1 MRQSRRGGFR
11 EVNGM
16 RRVLL
21 VAVLGCLSATTVSAG
36 DLAPRCLMAPVHP
49 AMRLP
54 GRGLTWLPGEDNVGR
69 CSDVPRKAWLRKSS
83 GAVDLF
89 VQVDG
94 PEGSGRYWQ
103 VIIGLGERRDAKPI
117 RGICL
122 TTSTM
127 GWRTLLRYQ
136 KGALPWMHD
145 LDGDGKA
152 EVILWNSFPL
162 YQGASPAEYGL
173 VAWVYRL
180 ASKDSLVVDW
190 DLSRRMARSLAAEY
204 RTSLDAGTSYLGP
217 LRTEAAEALES
228 FADNRCRVLHPNP

>member
-1 MRQSRRGGFR
+1 MRQSRKGGFR
-11 EVNGM
+11 EVKGM

-21 VAVLGCLSATTVSAG
+21 VAVLGCLSAISV
-36 DLAPRCLMAPVHP
+36 LAEELSPRCLMAPTHP

-54 GRGLTWLPGEDNVGR
+54 HRGLTRLSGEDNVGR
-69 CSDVPRKAWLRKSS
+69 CSDVPPKAWLRKSS

-94 PEGSGRYWQ
+94 PEGSGRHWQ
-103 VIIGLGERRDAKPI
+103 VTIGLGGRRDAKPI

-122 TTSTM
+122 TTSTV
-127 GWRTLLRYQ
+127 GWRTLQRYQ
-136 KGALPWMHD
+136 KGALPWMDD

-152 EVILWNSFPL
+152 ELIAWSSFPL
-162 YQGASPAEYGL
+162 HEGASLAEYGL
-173 VAWVYRL
+173 MAWVYRL

-204 RTSLDAGTSYLGP
+204 RAPHETGTSYPEP

-228 FADNRCRVLHPNP
+228 FADDRCKVLHPHP